1 DASRH
6 LGRTAPAASAV
17 LACTASLVL
26 VATATASFQ
35 ASRDLE
41 EVSMVAPG
49 RATIGMETPI
59 SDEVDRSLIASVLT
73 HLEDEGLV
81 ADHAS
86 VLSSADGTWLEPA
99 PAPGRACPSGE
110 GPDTMSA
117 IDPDAPLLCVPEE
130 QAYQPG
136 HTFPSWIGNQLTGM
150 APEDLRAAG
159 LDGAEEAADVV
170 AAGGAVV
177 NDATRVSVDGTVELL
192 RGDSGEPLA
201 TVPGAF
207 VSGFE
212 PAVTIS
218 PETARA

>member
-1 DASRH
+1 
-6 LGRTAPAASAV
+6 
-17 LACTASLVL
+17 
-26 VATATASFQ
+26 
-35 ASRDLE
+35 
-41 EVSMVAPG
+41 
-49 RATIGMETPI
+49 
-59 SDEVDRSLIASVLT
+59 
-73 HLEDEGLV
+73 
-81 ADHAS
+81 
-86 VLSSADGTWLEPA
+86 
-99 PAPGRACPSGE
+99 
-110 GPDTMSA
+110 
-117 IDPDAPLLCVPEE
+117 PLLCVPEE

-136 HTFPSWIGNQLTGM
+136 HTFPSWIGNQLTVM
-150 APEDLRAAG
+150 APEDLRATG

-218 PETARA
+218 PETARAWGIPTRYVGEVIVPTDSLDRKSTRLNSSHVSISYAVF